1 MGAIC
6 LNEKGCATCAHHKN
20 DIEDPSRKVCT
31 AKPNKM
37 GFVGRDDLSDIAQY
51 YLYKEMQKKS
61 GR

>member
-6 LNEKGCATCAHHKN
+6 LNEKGCMACVHHKSTAEN
-20 DIEDPSRKVCT
+20 LSICT

-51 YLYKEMQKKS
+51 YLYKEMQKTTKN
-61 GR
+61 